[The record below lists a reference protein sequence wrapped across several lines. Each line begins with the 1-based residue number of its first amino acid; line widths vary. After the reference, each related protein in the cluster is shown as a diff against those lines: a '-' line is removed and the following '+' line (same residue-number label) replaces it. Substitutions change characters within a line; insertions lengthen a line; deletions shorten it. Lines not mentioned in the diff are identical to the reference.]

1 MVSRVSSETH
11 GPLVCFLEPRE
22 GDKFVKVTAGSFHTL
37 VLTGKYSGKEFLINF
52 VEKNILPV
60 ISDIFSDIS
69 FGDFILSLKI
79 YK

>member
-1 MVSRVSSETH
+1 MVSHVSNETH

-60 ISDIFSDIS
+60 ISDIFSDIP
-69 FGDFILSLKI
+69 ILSLKI